1 MLNILIADPI
11 ENDLIVAKQ
20 ELIDAGF
27 TVDTSLNHENTLKI
41 IKENYYFL
49 VFIELLEIEKS
60 HELCKS
66 IKCINESI
74 FVVLIATAANPNKV
88 VIQMNKFLDNGG
100 IEEYLRK
107 PLIENDLVYVAQKLY
122 NEYLNNLK

>member
-1 MLNILIADPI
+1 M
-11 ENDLIVAKQ
+11 
-20 ELIDAGF
+20 
-27 TVDTSLNHENTLKI
+27 
-41 IKENYYFL
+41 
-49 VFIELLEIEKS
+49 EIEKS

-88 VIQMNKFLDNGG
+88 VIQMNKFLENGG

-122 NEYLNNLK
+122 NENLNNLK